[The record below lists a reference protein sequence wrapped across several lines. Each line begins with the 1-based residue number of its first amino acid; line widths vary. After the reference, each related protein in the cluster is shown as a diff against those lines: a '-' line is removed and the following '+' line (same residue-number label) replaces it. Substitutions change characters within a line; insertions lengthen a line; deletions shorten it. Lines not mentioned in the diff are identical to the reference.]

1 MHCIVAGFV
10 VYYISLVTL
19 LNVVLRY
26 CCEPDK
32 TVVPARKGKKIMKYR
47 MVAPCYFGCEA
58 ATAFDVRSIGA
69 EDVQVTDGRVAFTGD
84 EMVLARAN
92 LRIRSAER
100 VLVLLKTWKVTT
112 FDELFDGVASIA
124 WENLMPAEAE
134 FPVKGSSLS
143 STLSSVPACQSIVK
157 KAVVE
162 RLKKGHHV
170 TTLPENGNLYK
181 IRFSIRKDIAEIFL
195 DTSGEGLH
203 KRGYRRNSTLAP
215 IKETLAATII
225 DVAHLR
231 FDSLVVDPFCGSGT
245 ILIEAAMKAMH
256 MAPGLRRTFLAEHY
270 DFIPAS
276 VWREARAQELAQV
289 RSDVGFRG
297 IGFDIDPEAVAIANR
312 NAKLAGVA
320 DKVQFFVADVKDF
333 EPAGNAV
340 VITNPPYG
348 ERLGDA
354 AQAAALEKVLGQR
367 LADNPVQS
375 AFIITSDADF
385 EQNFGRRA
393 DKRRKL
399 YNGMLPCQLYMYFA
413 KKGK

>member
-1 MHCIVAGFV
+1 
-10 VYYISLVTL
+10 
-19 LNVVLRY
+19 
-26 CCEPDK
+26 
-32 TVVPARKGKKIMKYR
+32 MKYR

-100 VLVLLKTWKVTT
+100 VLILLKTWKATT

-124 WENLMPAEAE
+124 WEDLMPAEAE

-162 RLKKGHHV
+162 RLKKGHRV
-170 TTLPENGNLYK
+170 TALPENGDLYK

-231 FDSLVVDPFCGSGT
+231 FDSLVQDPFCGSGT

-276 VWREARAQELAQV
+276 VWREARAQELGQV

-333 EPAGNAV
+333 APAENSII
-340 VITNPPYG
+340 ITNPPYG

-354 AQAAALEKVLGQR
+354 AQAAELEKILGQR
-367 LADNPVQS
+367 LVVNPVQS